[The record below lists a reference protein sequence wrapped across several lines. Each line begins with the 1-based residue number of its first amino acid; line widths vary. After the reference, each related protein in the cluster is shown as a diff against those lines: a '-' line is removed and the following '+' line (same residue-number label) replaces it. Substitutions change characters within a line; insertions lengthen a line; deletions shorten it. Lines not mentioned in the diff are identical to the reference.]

1 MSAPILQT
9 SPTNLRL
16 SRPMKVPAPY
26 EFGVL
31 QGHLEEASAIM
42 QATWA
47 QNVERALEYTPEF
60 LASCLDY
67 PGVEPDQ
74 SPAIYKDGKLL
85 AFIMGLPR
93 YLNLDGRK
101 LKLLL
106 PTLFTVSS
114 EARSFGA
121 VLWTEA
127 LRRGYEA
134 GYDGTIHFCAV
145 TNKSNEITTSLAR
158 LIGLKPQLV
167 KSVGYLMG
175 LPPAAPQPET
185 TAEAA
190 PEEFCRAFLHHAKQV
205 RSPAARLWTIEE
217 VRWQCETRTGSVK
230 ASFRGDPQRG
240 LLTGYIQNIADAKRT
255 PCLLIEDIFWGSL
268 HQPERVE
275 LLRQFMQRATAAKIA
290 VVPQLGYAD
299 MSPFVELGFRPSPRK
314 MNLYLT
320 LWSGCAP
327 DSLDSV
333 YIDVF

>member
-1 MSAPILQT
+1 
-9 SPTNLRL
+9 
-16 SRPMKVPAPY
+16 MKVPAPY
-26 EFGVL
+26 EFGLL

-47 QNVERALEYTPEF
+47 HNVERALEYTPEF

-67 PGVEPDQ
+67 PGVEPHQ

-93 YLNLDGRK
+93 HIGLDGRK

-121 VLWTEA
+121 VLWMEA

-145 TNKSNEITTSLAR
+145 TNKSNEITTSLSR
-158 LIGLKPQLV
+158 LVGLKPQLV
-167 KSVGYLMG
+167 MSVNYLMG
-175 LPPAAPQPET
+175 LPPAVPQPVSP
-185 TAEAA
+185 AEAA
-190 PEEFCRAFLHHAKQV
+190 SEEFCDAFLHHAKQV
-205 RSPAARLWTIEE
+205 RSPAARLWTSEE
-217 VRWQCETRTGSVK
+217 ARWQSETRTGSVR
-230 ASFRGDPQRG
+230 ASFRGDPRRG
-240 LLTGYIQNIADAKRT
+240 LITGYIQNIADAKRT
-255 PCLLIEDIFWGSL
+255 SCLLIEDIFWGAL

-275 LLRQFMQRATAAKIA
+275 LLRQFMARAQAAKIA

-299 MSPFVELGFRPSPRK
+299 MSPFIELGFRPSPRK

-320 LWSGCAP
+320 LWAEGAP
-327 DSLDSV
+327 DSLESV
-333 YIDVF
+333 YVDVF

>member
-1 MSAPILQT
+1 
-9 SPTNLRL
+9 
-16 SRPMKVPAPY
+16 
-26 EFGVL
+26 
-31 QGHLEEASAIM
+31 
-42 QATWA
+42 
-47 QNVERALEYTPEF
+47 
-60 LASCLDY
+60 
-67 PGVEPDQ
+67 
-74 SPAIYKDGKLL
+74 
-85 AFIMGLPR
+85 
-93 YLNLDGRK
+93 
-101 LKLLL
+101 
-106 PTLFTVSS
+106 
-114 EARSFGA
+114 
-121 VLWTEA
+121 
-127 LRRGYEA
+127 
-134 GYDGTIHFCAV
+134 
-145 TNKSNEITTSLAR
+145 
-158 LIGLKPQLV
+158 
-167 KSVGYLMG
+167 MG